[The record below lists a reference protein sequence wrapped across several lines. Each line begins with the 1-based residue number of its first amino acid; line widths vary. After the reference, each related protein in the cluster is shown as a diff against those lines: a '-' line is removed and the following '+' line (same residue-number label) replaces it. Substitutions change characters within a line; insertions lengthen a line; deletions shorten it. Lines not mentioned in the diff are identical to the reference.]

1 MDDLTVD
8 DKIKK
13 TNFDHVALLPSS
25 SQKIKAWTS
34 QVALKKKGVKIS
46 RKQFVNWLIEK
57 MPENLSSS
65 DIASLIENFFD
76 ERKLL
81 RELLRESNKA
91 KAEGREDAGF
101 ELVVKPK
108 KPEFK
113 PDNLAEMPVSSDEES

>member
-1 MDDLTVD
+1 MDELTVD

-25 SQKIKAWTS
+25 SQRIKAWTS

-81 RELLRESNKA
+81 RELLRESNRA

-113 PDNLAEMPVSSDEES
+113 PDSIAEIPVSSDEES

>member
-1 MDDLTVD
+1 MDELNIE

-81 RELLRESNKA
+81 RELLRESNRA

-108 KPEFK
+108 KPELK